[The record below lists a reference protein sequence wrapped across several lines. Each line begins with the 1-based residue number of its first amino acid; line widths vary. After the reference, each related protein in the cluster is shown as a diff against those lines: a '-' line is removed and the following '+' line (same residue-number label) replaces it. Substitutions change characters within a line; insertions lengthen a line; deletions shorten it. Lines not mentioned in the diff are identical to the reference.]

1 MIFTFACGGKRGRA
15 FAPQSAAAPRPFHG
29 RGRSHAPRAVKLAW
43 PDPINLF
50 AEPLTLNL

>member
-50 AEPLTLNL
+50 AGTTNS